1 MKKVNIFLFSLLAL
15 LLLVACG
22 DASDTSG
29 EKTADSGDP
38 VQVTIGVNGSD
49 GAQWPI
55 LKEKAAAEGIEI
67 ELIEFSDYILPNNA
81 LAEGDVDLNAF
92 QHFSFLAQYVN
103 ESGNDLYPIGSTVF
117 APLGV
122 YSEKIE
128 DISEIEEGDQIAI
141 PDDSSNQA
149 RALRL
154 LESAGLITLADDFGL
169 FGDPSKITE
178 NPLNLDIV
186 PMTAQQTPRV
196 LPDVTAAVIN
206 NGIAGQAGF
215 SPAEDP
221 IFRESGDDESI
232 YPYINLIAVKEEEKD
247 NEVYQKI
254 VELYHEPDI
263 EETILA
269 DTNGGSYLVRLT
281 DEEIE
286 ELFTD
291 LKSDE

>member
-1 MKKVNIFLFSLLAL
+1 
-15 LLLVACG
+15 
-22 DASDTSG
+22 
-29 EKTADSGDP
+29 
-38 VQVTIGVNGSD
+38 
-49 GAQWPI
+49 
-55 LKEKAAAEGIEI
+55 
-67 ELIEFSDYILPNNA
+67 
-81 LAEGDVDLNAF
+81 
-92 QHFSFLAQYVN
+92 
-103 ESGNDLYPIGSTVF
+103 
-117 APLGV
+117 
-122 YSEKIE
+122 
-128 DISEIEEGDQIAI
+128 QIAI

-254 VELYHEPDI
+254 VEL
-263 EETILA
+263 
-269 DTNGGSYLVRLT
+269 
-281 DEEIE
+281 
-286 ELFTD
+286 
-291 LKSDE
+291 